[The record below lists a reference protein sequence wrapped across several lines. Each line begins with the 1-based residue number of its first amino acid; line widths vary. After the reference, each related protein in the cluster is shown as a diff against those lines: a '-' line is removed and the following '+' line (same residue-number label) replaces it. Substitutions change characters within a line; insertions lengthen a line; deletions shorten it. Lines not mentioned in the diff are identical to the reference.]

1 MLFCVSPAFRT
12 SFASLIRPELYLK
25 ITTFAH
31 SLWLIKRLKKIH
43 PKKYFEYPDEI
54 GRKLDLT
61 EIERKSEKISRD
73 DKPFMHAFKAH
84 LTVIFIVI
92 FMKWLF

>member
-1 MLFCVSPAFRT
+1 MRFTSSPHIIRIAHPPGIVFKDHNLRT
-12 SFASLIRPELYLK
+12 QPLINQ
-25 ITTFAH
+25 TFE
-31 SLWLIKRLKKIH
+31 KFT

-54 GRKLDLT
+54 GRKLDFF
-61 EIERKSEKISRD
+61 RKLKGNQEKKFLD

-92 FMKWLF
+92 FIEWLF

>member
-1 MLFCVSPAFRT
+1 MLFAFHQL
-12 SFASLIRPELYLK
+12 SAH
-25 ITTFAH
+25 H
-31 SLWLIKRLKKIH
+31 SLSASTGIVFKDHNLRTQPLINQTFEKFT

-61 EIERKSEKISRD
+61 EIERKSGNFFLD

-92 FMKWLF
+92 FMEWLF

>member
-1 MLFCVSPAFRT
+1 MRFTSSPHIIRLAHPPGIVFKDHNLRTQPLINQTFEAFT
-12 SFASLIRPELYLK
+12 
-25 ITTFAH
+25 
-31 SLWLIKRLKKIH
+31 

-54 GRKLDLT
+54 GRKLLDLT
-61 EIERKSEKISRD
+61 EIERKSGFFFLD

-92 FMKWLF
+92 FMEWLF